1 MPESLCATA
10 PDPGTQ
16 RLNPY
21 PFDASLRE
29 RIRTHLAAFEPSTH
43 DTAGLRAA
51 AVTIAVVPS
60 SDAGQASFLLTQR
73 PETLNRHA
81 GQFALPGGRVD
92 EGERDVDAA
101 LRELDEELGLRVPES
116 AVLGRLDDFP
126 TRSGFRIRPFVAWI
140 EDLVALRPD
149 PREVAHCHHVPLA
162 DLDDHRVPTLR
173 DAPYGEHPVLSMFL
187 RSLDDEIFA
196 PTAAMIYQFREV
208 ALAGRATRVSHYEQP
223 RFAWC

>member
-1 MPESLCATA
+1 VPQSFRAAA
-10 PDPGTQ
+10 PHPGTQ
-16 RLNPY
+16 RLSPY
-21 PFDASLRE
+21 PFDARLRE
-29 RIRTHLAAFEPSTH
+29 HIRAHLAVFDPSTQ

-51 AVTIAVVPS
+51 AVTIAVIPATA
-60 SDAGQASFLLTQR
+60 AGHAGFLLTQR

-81 GQFALPGGRVD
+81 GQFALPGGRID
-92 EGERDVDAA
+92 AGERDIEAA
-101 LRELDEELGLRVPES
+101 LRELEEELGLRVPES

-140 EDLVALRPD
+140 EDLATLEPD
-149 PREVAHCHHVPLA
+149 PREVAHCHKVPLT
-162 DLDDHRVPTLR
+162 DLDDRRVPTLR

-187 RSLDDEIFA
+187 KSLDDEIFA